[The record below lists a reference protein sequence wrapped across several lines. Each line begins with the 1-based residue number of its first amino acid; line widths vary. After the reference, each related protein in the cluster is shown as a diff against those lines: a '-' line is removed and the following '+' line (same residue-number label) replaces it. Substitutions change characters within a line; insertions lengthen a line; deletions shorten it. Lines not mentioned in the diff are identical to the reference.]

1 MPTSNTAP
9 APVPSSSRDEADNTL
24 TQAQWAA
31 LAKRLGP
38 EHLQARRLRQERHR
52 DNREHQGGS
61 AIAHLHRFINI
72 HGLACV
78 VFWMLGLYARGRRN
92 FLSVQLE
99 RNEVRLPHL
108 PAAFEGFR
116 VLHLT
121 DLHADNDPELADVLA
136 PLLVRLEYDVC
147 VITGDYRN
155 CTRRSS
161 VEAMRQMRRIAA
173 HLKPPIFGTLGN
185 HDFIEKTIDL
195 EAMGIRMLLNEA
207 TSFERGGERLYLA
220 GIDDAA
226 FYGTWDLK
234 RARREIPSQACALL
248 LSHSPDTYAEAEAAG
263 FAWMLSGH
271 THGGQICLPGG
282 RPVFTH
288 SKAPRQLAK
297 GPWQWKGLQGYTSRG
312 TGGCGAPLR
321 YQCPPEITL
330 HTLHRGD
337 PKVS

>member
-1 MPTSNTAP
+1 MPTSNTATADAPP
-9 APVPSSSRDEADNTL
+9 AAAPGTL
-24 TQAQWAA
+24 TEAQWAG
-31 LAKRLGP
+31 LAERLGP
-38 EHLQARRLRQERHR
+38 EHLQVRRRRQQRHR

-78 VFWMLGLYARGRRN
+78 VFWTLGLYARGRRN
-92 FLSVQLE
+92 FLD
-99 RNEVRLPHL
+99 VRLEQHEFRLPNL

-136 PLLVRLEYDVC
+136 PLLAPLEYDVC

-161 VEAMRQMRRIAA
+161 AEAMRQMRRIAA
-173 HLKPPIFGTLGN
+173 HLKPPVFGTLGN
-185 HDFIEKTIDL
+185 HDFIEKTPDL
-195 EAMGIRMLLNEA
+195 EAMGIRMLLNES
-207 TSFERGGERLYLA
+207 TVFERDGQRLYLA

-226 FYGTWDLK
+226 FYGTWDID
-234 RARREIPSQACALL
+234 RARRDIPPEACAIL
-248 LSHSPDTYAEAEAAG
+248 LSHSPDIFARAGDAG

-288 SKAPRQLAK
+288 SRAPRALAK
-297 GPWQWKGLQGYTSRG
+297 GPWRVGALQGYTSRG

-321 YQCPPEITL
+321 FNCPPEITL
-330 HTLHRGD
+330 HTLRRGD
-337 PKVS
+337 PAIA